1 MQRGGG
7 ATAPT
12 TPPWLR
18 LFYFVFVVAAN
29 RAAPNICSRSRARGR
44 QRRKKKKK
52 KKKEAKSIGT
62 ERRKS
67 PDSLLRFFFFW
78 KRKKTEAFI
87 TGSRRVDGGQ
97 VRHGSGQEK
106 KITPVGFDC
115 RIHERPFSGKESV
128 LGIVGEKQKRD
139 VACRNRRGGEGRE
152 REREKNREMSPT
164 PR

>member
-1 MQRGGG
+1 MQRGGERPLPLLLPG
-7 ATAPT
+7 YGFFILFSSSQQTAPRQT
-12 TPPWLR
+12 SAA
-18 LFYFVFVVAAN
+18 VAGHEGD
-29 RAAPNICSRSRARGR
+29 RGE
-44 QRRKKKKK
+44 KKKE
-52 KKKEAKSIGT
+52 KKEAKSIGT

>member
-1 MQRGGG
+1 MQRGGERPLPLLLPG
-7 ATAPT
+7 YGFFILFSSSQQTAPRQT
-12 TPPWLR
+12 SAA
-18 LFYFVFVVAAN
+18 VAGHEGD
-29 RAAPNICSRSRARGR
+29 RGEKKK
-44 QRRKKKKK
+44 RKKGGQ
-52 KKKEAKSIGT
+52 ID
-62 ERRKS
+62 RHRKTKIAG
-67 PDSLLRFFFFW
+67 LITKIFFFW

-87 TGSRRVDGGQ
+87 TGSRRVDRGQ